1 MTERTIERAGG
12 ALAPEAVPV
21 RFDEAFNRADVDA
34 VMGLFDEVAT
44 MRMTNGA
51 VIETDRSGLRA
62 ALTGLLSTRPRI
74 RNEVRRVVRCDD
86 VALVVMDWTLTVRD
100 PEGRDPEGR
109 DQVDRGTAT
118 QVMKRQGDGSWRLK
132 ISNPAGVA

>member
-12 ALAPEAVPV
+12 ALALVAVPV
-21 RFDEAFNRADVDA
+21 RFDEAFNRADVEA

-62 ALTGLLSTRPRI
+62 ALTGCCRCGRGSATR
-74 RNEVRRVVRCDD
+74 C
-86 VALVVMDWTLTVRD
+86 AGWCA
-100 PEGRDPEGR
+100 
-109 DQVDRGTAT
+109 AT
-118 QVMKRQGDGSWRLK
+118 MSRWW
-132 ISNPAGVA
+132 